1 MYLVAWL
8 NPGVDDRA
16 AARAAATHGVD
27 VIPLSTFCI
36 RPLRR
41 QGLVLGYIAYEVNRI
56 RLAVK
61 TALSGAGENPC
72 IAPDGKAAL
81 RYLTETID
89 RSHRLASGQTA
100 DSGLKRS
107 SFWWR

>member
-8 NPGVDDRA
+8 NHGIDDQA
-16 AARAAATHGVD
+16 TARAAAARSVD

-41 QGLVLGYIAYEVNRI
+41 KGLVLGYSAYEENRI

-61 TALSGAGENPC
+61 QLCAALSRMRPSIN
-72 IAPDGKAAL
+72 
-81 RYLTETID
+81 
-89 RSHRLASGQTA
+89 RS
-100 DSGLKRS
+100 RS
-107 SFWWR
+107 SVPDKFQSGDETVGFHR